1 MRNKNLLVL
10 IIVILAVAVVAALA
24 IFLPKT
30 TPELPA
36 VVTPATTS
44 NPEAV
49 PGAEPTAEPFPSA
62 GYVYVTAGAEGR
74 WFELPKEGDP
84 VSFTIRLTREDG
96 TETENKVTMTTDSVF
111 MAHSTCDNQDCV
123 QQGVVSLENKSERVL
138 LNLIVCLPN
147 QVSVELF
154 DQAEMYEM
162 LAQAEAA
169 AATEAQ

>member
-1 MRNKNLLVL
+1 ML
-10 IIVILAVAVVAALA
+10 IL
-24 IFLPKT
+24 
-30 TPELPA
+30 
-36 VVTPATTS
+36 
-44 NPEAV
+44 EAM
-49 PGAEPTAEPFPSA
+49 EPF
-62 GYVYVTAGAEGR
+62 
-74 WFELPKEGDP
+74 ELLKA
-84 VSFTIRLTREDG
+84 TREPDG
-96 TETENKVTMTTDSVF
+96 EGGGRNIWETDSVF

-169 AATEAQ
+169 TATEAQ